1 MVKLIGDEILYT
13 AGDERS
19 GCMIAFK
26 LTETFADHN
35 VIPPVRI
42 GMAAGEVLLRDGDVF
57 GPVVNLAARAV
68 NVARQRSGVD
78 YGRRAT
84 PRIWGIGGTGGP
96 GLKAIRLL
104 LSISKPACSMAASVS
119 RLR

>member
-26 LTETFADHN
+26 LTEALADHN

-42 GMAAGEVLLRDGDVF
+42 GM
-57 GPVVNLAARAV
+57 
-68 NVARQRSGVD
+68 RQERCCSATETSSGRWSILQP
-78 YGRRAT
+78 GR
-84 PRIWGIGGTGGP
+84 
-96 GLKAIRLL
+96 
-104 LSISKPACSMAASVS
+104 
-119 RLR
+119 